1 MERFLQMNGIWNNRT
16 NEISN
21 NLKQRV
27 SRNMRWFRGIFWEVR
42 TRILLWYAFLL
53 IAFVAVSVVLFREIL
68 FTRVD
73 TRGQNHLNQ
82 QMASFLN
89 AYQQWQNS
97 PNSSSEN
104 IGTFI
109 SDFLARELPV
119 DDNSLLFLLDGSLF
133 GSSPRSLPDSL
144 GANSQL
150 IKHLAQLKDSEQREQ
165 QVFEANIGSIIYLA
179 EPISFEGKLRGV
191 FVVAYT
197 TAKERQEVLE
207 ELYIFLQVKGVGLVI
222 ALVIGWFISG
232 RLLASLRN
240 LSAAARSISKSDLN
254 KRISVQGQG
263 EIAELAMTFNSMMNR
278 LQSAFNS
285 QRNFINDAGHELR
298 TPITIIRGHL
308 ELMGNDPQE
317 QKETIALVIDEL
329 DRMSRFVD
337 DLLFL
342 AKTKQPDFLRRE
354 IVDLG
359 SLMEELY
366 TKVKVLA
373 ERDWQLESKAS
384 GKIIADRQRLTQAI
398 LNLAQNATQHT
409 QPNDRIAIGSSSAP
423 KEVRFW
429 VKDTG
434 SGIPRSERERIFER
448 FARGANIRRSSL
460 GAGLGLPIV
469 DAIAKAHD
477 GRVELS
483 SEVGVGSTFTI
494 VIPIEMG
501 REGKFHE
508 ENSYC

>member
-1 MERFLQMNGIWNNRT
+1 
-16 NEISN
+16 
-21 NLKQRV
+21 
-27 SRNMRWFRGIFWEVR
+27 
-42 TRILLWYAFLL
+42 
-53 IAFVAVSVVLFREIL
+53 
-68 FTRVD
+68 
-73 TRGQNHLNQ
+73 
-82 QMASFLN
+82 
-89 AYQQWQNS
+89 
-97 PNSSSEN
+97 
-104 IGTFI
+104 
-109 SDFLARELPV
+109 
-119 DDNSLLFLLDGSLF
+119 
-133 GSSPRSLPDSL
+133 
-144 GANSQL
+144 
-150 IKHLAQLKDSEQREQ
+150 
-165 QVFEANIGSIIYLA
+165 
-179 EPISFEGKLRGV
+179 
-191 FVVAYT
+191 
-197 TAKERQEVLE
+197 
-207 ELYIFLQVKGVGLVI
+207 
-222 ALVIGWFISG
+222 
-232 RLLASLRN
+232 
-240 LSAAARSISKSDLN
+240 
-254 KRISVQGQG
+254 
-263 EIAELAMTFNSMMNR
+263 
-278 LQSAFNS
+278 
-285 QRNFINDAGHELR
+285 
-298 TPITIIRGHL
+298 
-308 ELMGNDPQE
+308 
-317 QKETIALVIDEL
+317 
-329 DRMSRFVD
+329 MSRFVD

-342 AKTKQPDFLRRE
+342 AKTEQPDFLRLE

-373 ERDWQLESKAS
+373 ERDWQLERKAS

-409 QPNDRIAIGSSSAP
+409 QPNDRIAIGSSSDP

-501 REGKFHE
+501 REGKFDE